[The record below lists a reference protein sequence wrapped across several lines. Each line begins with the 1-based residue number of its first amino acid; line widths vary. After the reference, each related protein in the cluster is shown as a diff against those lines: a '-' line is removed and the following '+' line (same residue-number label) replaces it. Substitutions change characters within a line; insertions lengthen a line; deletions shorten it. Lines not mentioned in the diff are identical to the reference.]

1 MNINS
6 QKINKVA
13 LLTGITGQDGSLL
26 AEFLISKGYIVHGL
40 KRRSSSFNTSRIDHL
55 YQDRHNSKNFFLH
68 YGDLTDSTNLIRIIQ
83 EVQPDEIYNLA
94 AQSHVKVSFETPEYT
109 ANADGLG
116 ALRLLEAIRILGLE
130 KKTKFYQACH
140 DKETKLL
147 TNNGIKSYSDLNEED
162 LVFTLN
168 EKTHEMELKPILN
181 VISYKYEGEM
191 VKIKNKRIDQLVT
204 PNHKVI
210 LKFDGIND
218 LEYVSADK
226 VQTYLKYTNNSTIS
240 LPKSKFVVKTF
251 NKKINLKD
259 YFDFSDIAKNHFQNI
274 IYEIETNDLLFLAGI
289 YIGDGYLNSTK
300 ESFVYKETQENR
312 SKING
317 QFTEYLVKDKIE
329 KKYKSCYINFDLPL
343 NDKSR
348 EETISILDRNNISYS
363 LTDDTIGFSSFT
375 LAKVFSTC
383 GNSIEVK
390 EIPEWIYDM
399 PDESLIR
406 LADGLIGSDGH
417 KRKNRI
423 SYTTISKKLANDVV
437 RLYTKL
443 GNYCVINEKKEKKS
457 YIKGRLI
464 GEKLGIK
471 KAYVISINYNST
483 KNKIYKNN
491 ISYEKYNDVVWCLE
505 VKDNH
510 NFLVIRNGKISF
522 SGNCTSEMF
531 GKVQEIPQTEKTPF
545 YPRSPYGV
553 AKLYAHWITINYRE
567 SYGIFACSGILFNHE
582 SPVRGE
588 TFVTRKITRSVAQT
602 YHGLD
607 NILYLGNLD
616 AERDWG
622 HAKDY
627 VEGMWLMLQQDNPD
641 DYILSTNRKISVR
654 RFVELAYQEIGIIIK
669 WVGQGIDEI
678 GINSITGDILVKI
691 DKEYFRP
698 TEVDLLIGDY
708 SKAKEKLGW
717 EPKYRVEELINEM
730 VAEDIKLFEKDK
742 YLKNGGYE
750 IITHHE

>member
-1 MNINS
+1 MN
-6 QKINKVA
+6 KIA
-13 LLTGITGQDGSLL
+13 FITGITGQDGSYL
-26 AEFLISKGYIVHGL
+26 AELLISKGYIVHGL

-55 YQDRHNSKNFFLH
+55 YQDPHDENKKLILH
-68 YGDLTDSTNLIRIIQ
+68 YGDMTDSSGLIRLIQ
-83 EVQPDEIYNLA
+83 EIQPDEIYNLA

-116 ALRLLEAIRILGLE
+116 TLRILEAIRILGLE

-140 DKETKLL
+140 DKETKLF
-147 TNNGIKSYSDLNEED
+147 TNNGIKSYSDISEED
-162 LVFTLN
+162 LVFTIN
-168 EKTHEMELKPILN
+168 EETHEMELKPILN

-218 LEYVSADK
+218 LEYVPADK
-226 VQTYLKYTNNSTIS
+226 VQTYLKYTNNSNIS
-240 LPKSKFVVKTF
+240 LPKTKFEVKTY
-251 NKKINLKD
+251 NKIINLEK
-259 YFDFSDIAKNHFQNI
+259 YFDFSDISKNHFKNIIQNI
-274 IYEIETNDLLFLAGI
+274 DSNDLLFLTGI

-300 ESFVYKETQENR
+300 ESFVYKEPEENR
-312 SKING
+312 SEING
-317 QFTEYLVKDKIE
+317 QFTTYLVKDKIE
-329 KKYKSCYINFDLPL
+329 KKYKSCYINFALPL

-348 EETISILDRNNISYS
+348 EETISILDRNGISYS

-383 GNSIEVK
+383 GNSVGIK

-437 RLYTKL
+437 RLFTKI
-443 GNYCVINEKKEKKS
+443 GNYCVLNEKKS
-457 YIKGRLI
+457 YNGYIDGRLI
-464 GEKLGIK
+464 GEKKGK
-471 KAYVISINYNST
+471 RKAYVVTINYNST

-531 GKVQEIPQTEKTPF
+531 GRVQEIPQTEKTPF
-545 YPRSPYGV
+545 YPVSPYGT
-553 AKLYAHWITINYRE
+553 AKLYGHWITKNYRE

-588 TFVTRKITRSVAQT
+588 TFVTRKITMAVAQI
-602 YHGLD
+602 YHGLID
-607 NILYLGNLD
+607 TLYIGNID
-616 AERDWG
+616 SERDWG

-641 DYILSTNRKISVR
+641 DYVLATNRKMSVR
-654 RFVELAYQEIGIIIK
+654 RFIELAFKEINIDIA
-669 WVGQGIDEI
+669 WEGQGIDEI
-678 GINSITGDILVKI
+678 GYNKLTGDILIKI
-691 DKEYFRP
+691 DPKYFRP
-698 TEVDLLIGDY
+698 NEVDLLLGDAT
-708 SKAKEKLGW
+708 KANNELGW
-717 EPKYRVEELINEM
+717 KPKHTVEQLIVDM
-730 VAEDIKLFEKDK
+730 VKSDIELFEKDK
-742 YLKNGGYE
+742 YLKKGGFEIYNHYE
-750 IITHHE
+750 